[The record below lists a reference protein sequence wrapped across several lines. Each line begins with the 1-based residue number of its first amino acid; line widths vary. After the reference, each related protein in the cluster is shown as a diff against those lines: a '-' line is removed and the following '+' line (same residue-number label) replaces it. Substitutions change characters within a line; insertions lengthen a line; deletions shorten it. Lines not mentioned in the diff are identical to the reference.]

1 IGISNVDWLIGVDVN
16 LNYNQR
22 TIMIDVLLVFLTLTL
37 YLIAL
42 YIGTRFYISN
52 KKLLSK
58 QLQLIYFDGLT
69 ELPNRL
75 KLKEDVTELISHNK
89 AFYLGFGDLDNFKT
103 INDIMGHSVGD
114 EYLKI
119 TASRFHALANE
130 KLSIYRWGGDEF
142 IFIVKTSDKDEA
154 IQIYDRIYN
163 SLDEPITVNHID
175 YSASLSMGIV
185 QYPRHGITIDDLI
198 KRADIVMY
206 DVKQNN
212 KKAYNFFENRYLDS
226 LQREVDFENKVN
238 QYSFDDYQV
247 YLQPIVNT
255 ETNEVYGF
263 EGLTRLFD
271 KSNKPLNTIDVIKVL
286 ERQGK
291 IPELDMHVFD
301 TVTQYAKQL
310 KQRFKKDYYFSF
322 NVSPVTLSEDFVTY
336 LADKVKAEHLDPTH
350 FIFEIIETI
359 GFKNIDESVSL
370 LQKLR
375 NIGFQIAMDDF
386 G

>member
-1 IGISNVDWLIGVDVN
+1 
-16 LNYNQR
+16 
-22 TIMIDVLLVFLTLTL
+22 
-37 YLIAL
+37 
-42 YIGTRFYISN
+42 
-52 KKLLSK
+52 
-58 QLQLIYFDGLT
+58 
-69 ELPNRL
+69 
-75 KLKEDVTELISHNK
+75 
-89 AFYLGFGDLDNFKT
+89 
-103 INDIMGHSVGD
+103 
-114 EYLKI
+114 
-119 TASRFHALANE
+119 
-130 KLSIYRWGGDEF
+130 
-142 IFIVKTSDKDEA
+142 
-154 IQIYDRIYN
+154 
-163 SLDEPITVNHID
+163 
-175 YSASLSMGIV
+175 
-185 QYPRHGITIDDLI
+185 
-198 KRADIVMY
+198 
-206 DVKQNN
+206 
-212 KKAYNFFENRYLDS
+212 
-226 LQREVDFENKVN
+226 FENKVN

-386 G
+386 GMGYSSLSYIAKLPLSVIKIDRYFINNYYDNEFDRLLIFAIKDISKSLNLKIVVEGIETTRQLEFIKSLGAHYYQGYFHSRPMSIKDLMIKLDKGFE